1 MNLDR
6 QPEDAD
12 RRKAVIWYGCLAFL
26 CFVGAWKAAGFRWA
40 PIWPSAGLIAQG
52 LWLSIQLSI
61 LSTAIGLAAA
71 IPLAVA
77 RVHGSSFARIPAV
90 FLIEI
95 VRATPELMVIFW
107 VYFGAPAI
115 TGQPIDG
122 WTAALVAM
130 SIIAASYLAEV
141 IRAGLYSVD
150 KGQWEAAASTG
161 LNNWQSFKWI
171 ILPQA
176 ISNMMPALLSQVI
189 MLFKTTSLVSMVGVI
204 DFFRAA
210 QITNSN
216 TFSPYAIYTLVGIG
230 YFIIC
235 GTLSLVVKR
244 WRGRVSAVGA

>member
-1 MNLDR
+1 MNLIR
-6 QPEDAD
+6 QPGDAN
-12 RRKAVIWYGCLAFL
+12 RRKAIIWYGCLALL
-26 CFVGAWKAAGFRWA
+26 CMLGAWKVSQFSWA
-40 PIWPSAGLIAQG
+40 PIWPSSGLILQG
-52 LWLSIQLSI
+52 LWLSIRLSI
-61 LSTAIGLAAA
+61 LSTAVGLVAA

-77 RVHGSSFARIPAV
+77 RVYGSPAARIPAV

-107 VYFGAPAI
+107 VYFGAPII
-115 TGQPIDG
+115 TGHPIDG
-122 WTAALVAM
+122 WTAALMAM

-150 KGQWEAAASTG
+150 KGQWEASVSTG
-161 LNNWQSFKWI
+161 LSNWQCFRRI

-189 MLFKTTSLVSMVGVI
+189 MLFKTTSLVSVVGVI

-216 TFSPYAIYTLVGIG
+216 TFTPYAIYTLVGLG

-235 GTLSLVVKR
+235 GSLSLVVKK
-244 WRGRVSAVGA
+244 WHGENSTMGA